1 MKVSR
6 SFSVSSSQEWSRTAR
21 MAKSLPT
28 PSRAWPCASG
38 MAEAPLRV
46 LLTAEE
52 IAARVDALAETLS
65 KQMDDGWTVVA
76 LLQGA
81 IPFAADLM
89 RALERRGV
97 HPIYDS
103 LWLESYRDARE
114 SSGKVVV
121 RADISRSVEGRPTLI
136 VDDVFDSGRTIAY
149 ARAHLVAK
157 GALDALACAFVR
169 KPQAA
174 DEPIDAIGWDA
185 PDLFLVGYGMDDAG
199 RYRGLPHI
207 AAIED

>member
-1 MKVSR
+1 MAD
-6 SFSVSSSQEWSRTAR
+6 AR
-21 MAKSLPT
+21 
-28 PSRAWPCASG
+28 
-38 MAEAPLRV
+38 LRV
-46 LLTAEE
+46 LLDQTE
-52 IAARVDALAETLS
+52 IAARVERLADALAEV
-65 KQMDDGWTVVA
+65 DDGWTVVA

-89 RALERRGV
+89 RAIERRGR

-121 RADISRSVEGRPTLI
+121 RADISRSIEGRPALI

-149 ARAHLVAK
+149 ARAHLMAK
-157 GALDALACAFVR
+157 GAARTMACAFVR

-174 DEPIDAIGWDA
+174 NEPIEAIGWDA
-185 PDLFLVGYGMDDAG
+185 PDEYLVGYGMDDAG
-199 RYRGLPHI
+199 RYRGLPYI
-207 AAIED
+207 AAIG

>member
-1 MKVSR
+1 M
-6 SFSVSSSQEWSRTAR
+6 
-21 MAKSLPT
+21 
-28 PSRAWPCASG
+28 
-38 MAEAPLRV
+38 RV
-46 LLTAEE
+46 LLSADE
-52 IAARVDALAETLS
+52 IAERVDKLAEGFAAHV
-65 KQMDDGWTVVA
+65 DDGWTVVA

-89 RALERRGV
+89 RAIEKRGR

-121 RADISRSVEGRPTLI
+121 RADISRSIEGRPALI

-149 ARAHLVAK
+149 ARAHLMAK
-157 GALDALACAFVR
+157 GATRTLACAFVR
-169 KPQAA
+169 KPQALGEA
-174 DEPIDAIGWDA
+174 IDAVGWDA
-185 PDLFLVGYGMDDAG
+185 PDEFLVGYGMDDAG

-207 AAIED
+207 AALN